1 MLVLTLSFIKLLRDV
16 YVVAGPELTHFY
28 DAYTYLVTRKS
39 TAILIDAGS
48 GLATE
53 EIFKNVRSI
62 GIKLQMIKYLILTHG
77 HYDHIGGAKKLKE
90 TTNCKVVMHQL
101 DAEVLEKADATLSAA
116 DFYGESFKPCN
127 VDLKLTTKDKETL
140 YLDNI
145 IFEVLHIPG
154 HTPGSIAL
162 YYESVQGQ
170 KVLFGGDLHGPF
182 SSKWQSDVKQ
192 WKKSIEKLLKLDI
205 SLLCEGHNIVKKDPR
220 KWIRDLLK
228 NVIQIT

>member
-1 MLVLTLSFIKLLRDV
+1 VLTLSFRKLLRDV

-28 DAYTYLVTRKS
+28 DAYAYLVTRKS

-53 EIFKNVRSI
+53 KLFKNIINIEIEPRMV
-62 GIKLQMIKYLILTHG
+62 KYLVLTHG

-90 TTNCKVVMHQL
+90 KINCKVVMHQL
-101 DAEVLEKADATLSAA
+101 DAEVLEKADAILSAA
-116 DFYGESFKPCN
+116 DFYGESFEPCN
-127 VDLKLTTKDKETL
+127 VDLELTTEDKETL
-140 YLDNI
+140 RLDSI

-162 YYESVQGQ
+162 YYESDQGQ

-182 SSKWQSDVKQ
+182 SSKWRSDIKQ

-205 SLLCEGHNIVKKDPR
+205 SLLCEGHNIVKKHPR

-228 NVIQIT
+228 NVIHIT